1 MSDEKIIDTILEFD
15 PIETR
20 PETDVRAMIKAMTQV
35 IPEELIA
42 TLENLSDV
50 GETLQWGRGD
60 CANAVWDLVRDKRL
74 KNKRKEVYTFIDV
87 CYFVAVKYTKG
98 QRSFSTIKGNAL
110 VARRFPQTV
119 REKYHYKD
127 LPFAHFAYASK
138 KKFEQVQAKGKYKGL
153 KTYRAILEYSWEL
166 SQKQLHPPSL
176 ALLKEKFEGIVAKP
190 NPVAYATGSP
200 LTGLDFQ
207 PIQIPQGGNGKD
219 AGVADFAYSVEEEF
233 IALVE
238 QIDVMIPTIAN
249 GLENARLAVRL
260 PDAVATLKE
269 AAAKVRKPDLSHL
282 AL

>member
-1 MSDEKIIDTILEFD
+1 MSDEKIIDDILQHD

-20 PETDVRAMIKAMTQV
+20 LASDVKTMIKAMTNV

-50 GETLQWGRGD
+50 AESLQWGRGD
-60 CANAVWDLVRDKRL
+60 CANAVWDIVKTKKL
-74 KNKRKEVYTFIDV
+74 KNKRGEPYTFIDV

-110 VARRFPQTV
+110 VARRFPQAI
-119 REKYHYKD
+119 REMQNYKE

-138 KKFEQVQAKGKYKGL
+138 KKFEKVQTKGKYQGL
-153 KTYRAILEYSWEL
+153 KSWQAILDYSWEL
-166 SQKQLHPPSL
+166 SQKQLHPPSVD
-176 ALLKEKFEGIVAKP
+176 LLKEKFEGIFAKP
-190 NPVAYATGSP
+190 NPVAYATGSIT
-200 LTGLDFQ
+200 TGLDFQ
-207 PIQIPQGGNGKD
+207 SIQIPQGGNGKD
-219 AGVADFAYSVEEEF
+219 AGVADFAYSLEEEF

-238 QIDVMIPTIAN
+238 QIEVMVPAIADRLIPT
-249 GLENARLAVRL
+249 RLAVQL

-269 AAAKVRKPDLSHL
+269 AAAKVKKPNLSHL